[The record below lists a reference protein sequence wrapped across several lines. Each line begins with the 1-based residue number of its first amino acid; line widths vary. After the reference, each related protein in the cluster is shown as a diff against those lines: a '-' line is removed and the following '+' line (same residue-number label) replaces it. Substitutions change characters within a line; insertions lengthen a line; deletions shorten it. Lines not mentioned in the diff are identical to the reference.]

1 MLSLLAFILLC
12 PPPPP
17 GTEIKTAHYD
27 LYAEGVDPEDTG
39 AMLEALHKN
48 LTRHFG
54 AAPAD
59 RLRVEVYATYDAYKE
74 GMKRDKEAEVKA
86 GGYYAPGTKKAYLW
100 VQPSAYFTR
109 QLILHE
115 ATHQFHYLAA
125 TRNKSPTG
133 GWYVEGIAEYFGM
146 HNWDG
151 KELKTGV
158 VPAVT
163 LEDYPA
169 QALKQFDDL
178 KQDLEGIVEGRVAHD
193 RPLGW
198 ALFHYLINNHPKGF
212 RAVAARLDEGAKPGK
227 AWEKAF
233 GKSTAGMVKGFRA
246 WMESHA
252 QPWRILW
259 VSWQERGDRLEGKSD
274 VIGIALLKEPADSL
288 EAEVEVVTGTA
299 KAGLVFGFRS
309 GDEYLLLQV
318 LPGNRAQIAR
328 KSAGVFSVV
337 SAKEYEA
344 GAGAPVVRIAMEG
357 KEAVATVNGTEIG
370 RLEAS
375 GALGLNAEGCGA
387 LFRVKGR

>member
-1 MLSLLAFILLC
+1 MLNLVAFILLC
-12 PPPPP
+12 PPP
-17 GTEIKTAHYD
+17 GIEIKTDHYD
-27 LYAEGVDPEDTG
+27 LYAESVNAEDTG
-39 AMLEALHKN
+39 AMLEALHAD

-74 GMKRDKEAEVKA
+74 GMKRDKESEVAA
-86 GGYYAPGTKKAYLW
+86 GGYYSPGTKKAYLW

-115 ATHQFHYLAA
+115 ATHQFHYQAA
-125 TRNKSPTG
+125 TGNKSPTG
-133 GWYVEGIAEYFGM
+133 AWYVEGIAEYFGM

-151 KELKTGV
+151 KVLKTGV

-193 RPLGW
+193 RPVGW
-198 ALFHYLINNHPKGF
+198 ALFHFLIHNYPKAF
-212 RAVAARLDEGAKPGK
+212 RALAARLDEGAKPGK
-227 AWEKAF
+227 AWEKTF
-233 GKSTAGMVKGFRA
+233 GKVTPQMVKGFRA
-246 WMESHA
+246 WMEAHA

-274 VIGIALLKEPADSL
+274 WLGIALLKGRTDSL
-288 EAEVEVVTGTA
+288 EAEVEVVSGNA

-309 GDEYLLLQV
+309 GEDFLLLQV
-318 LPGNRAQIAR
+318 LPGNRAQVVR
-328 KSAGVFSVV
+328 KAAGALSVV
-337 SAKEYEA
+337 AAKEYEA
-344 GAGAPVVRIAMEG
+344 GAGAPVARVAMEG
-357 KEAVATVNGTEIG
+357 KEAVATINGTEIG
-370 RLEAS
+370 RVEAA
-375 GALGLNAEGCGA
+375 GEMGLNAEGCGA
-387 LFRVKGR
+387 MFRVKSR